1 MNMSVV
7 RFLCSFAGLF
17 FLSSIACFNSF
28 YLAEAKSQ
36 TSEKPL
42 VRSTKLRAG
51 ESAATVQSQTG
62 KRPLVQP
69 SELKEATAEKGNRNF
84 TLQREKQEL
93 RARGVVVRFHR
104 WPGMKQRKK
113 VAEILRSQGL
123 KRTRSIKDFKAQLFE
138 WKEGGLKPSGQAE
151 RSCVRIRGLSYV
163 RRCSPDHLLP
173 VNASTDFPRQGRGTL
188 PDGHMK
194 QDKQSRT
201 EADFVE
207 CKDCKN
213 QGLKSI
219 AEPLQEAVS
228 VKTCGLI
235 PAKQKLMDGKLS
247 DYWAQELTGSD
258 LLREELKKTDPPNIE
273 NWIAVFDTRDENH
286 NIHVSNLISDD
297 GAHAVLPE
305 LTDRK
310 NPLIDN
316 VDMSSE
322 SKPSYEKKYKS
333 TLALYETSHPG
344 DYLFG
349 FKKRA
354 PHYINNSMDWVG
366 SEDISEVFEKLSSAK
381 ISPSVV
387 VVAAGND
394 FPKRLGDMQ
403 KQASRDFDV
412 ILVGSFSPKGF
423 VSWFSQSGNEVSVLA
438 PSDQWITSAG
448 KQGEYEMF
456 GGTSGAAPLVTGSL
470 AGFEWLSGYHPT
482 AQEAKILLEKT
493 ALPTV
498 HSHEKPR
505 INGAGLL
512 NSYKLGEVAKRLKK
526 KCSGRSASCF
536 KEEIRKDENYQFSED
551 KDLKEELSKVF
562 PSCGFGKEEVLSKV
576 SNCEEKKEMFNR
588 LRRSVLLSP
597 RPELLRSLSCIYKGA
612 GFSQN
617 AKTLESLR
625 WALGS
630 EKELRAKLKMRAR
643 EERKTREIRDETLR
657 LMLSM
662 GGFEEE
668 WTLSELKRG
677 LKMAGGLEE
686 KGLPLLER
694 GFDSGDPELQKPALE
709 LAGRIG
715 EKGLPLLER
724 GFDSGDPELQKPALE
739 LAGRIGEKGLPL
751 LERGFDSGDPEL
763 QKLALEL
770 AGRIGEK
777 GLPLLERG
785 FDSGNPELQK
795 PALESAG
802 RIGEK
807 GLPLLERGFDS
818 GDPEVQK
825 TALEL
830 AGRIGEKGLP
840 LLERGFDSGDPELQ
854 EIALYEAS
862 IMREKGL
869 PLLERGFDSGDPELQ
884 KPALESA
891 GRIGEK
897 GLPLLERGFDS
908 GNPILQKTALYSA
921 GRIGEK
927 GLSLLERGFDS
938 GNPILQKEALY
949 SAGSIGEKGLSLLE
963 RGFDSDDPEL
973 QKPAL
978 ELAGR
983 IGEKGLPLLER
994 GFDSGDPEV
1003 QKTALES
1010 TVRVGKKALPVLK
1023 KILNN
1028 PRLDQ
1033 DIKNRIQHVIDQ
1045 IR

>member
-84 TLQREKQEL
+84 TLQREKKEL
-93 RARGVVVRFHR
+93 RARGVVVRFHL
-104 WPGMKQRKK
+104 WPSTKQRKK

-201 EADFVE
+201 EADFLE
-207 CKDCKN
+207 CKNCKN

-247 DYWAQELTGSD
+247 DYWAQELIGSD
-258 LLREELKKTDPPNIE
+258 LLREELKKTTPPDIE
-273 NWIAVFDTRDENH
+273 NWIAVFDSSTRNH

-305 LTDRK
+305 LTEREA
-310 NPLIDN
+310 PFIN
-316 VDMSSE
+316 VN
-322 SKPSYEKKYKS
+322 KGPVYEEGYKS

-349 FKKRA
+349 FKNRA
-354 PHYINNSMDWVG
+354 PHYINNSMGWGD
-366 SEDISEVFEKLSSAK
+366 SEDIYEVFEKLSSAK

-387 VVAAGND
+387 VVSAGNS
-394 FPKRLGDMQ
+394 FPKRLEYIRE
-403 KQASRDFDV
+403 QASRDFDV

-562 PSCGFGKEEVLSKV
+562 PSCGFGKENSEVLSKI
-576 SNCEEKKEMFNR
+576 SNCEEKKGMFNR

-668 WTLSELKRG
+668 WTLSELERG
-677 LKMAGGLEE
+677 LKIAEGLEE
-686 KGLPLLER
+686 RGLSLLER
-694 GFDSGDPELQKPALE
+694 RYDSGNPELQEKALD
-709 LAGRIG
+709 LAGRMG
-715 EKGLPLLER
+715 E
-724 GFDSGDPELQKPALE
+724 Q
-739 LAGRIGEKGLPL
+739 
-751 LERGFDSGDPEL
+751 
-763 QKLALEL
+763 
-770 AGRIGEK
+770 

-785 FDSGNPELQK
+785 FDSGNLELQK
-795 PALESAG
+795 KALDLAG
-802 RIGEK
+802 RMGEQ
-807 GLPLLERGFDS
+807 GLPLLERGFNSDN
-818 GDPEVQK
+818 
-825 TALEL
+825 LEL
-830 AGRIGEKGLP
+830 QKVALYSAEWVGEKALP
-840 LLERGFDSGDPELQ
+840 LLKRGYDSGNL
-854 EIALYEAS
+854 
-862 IMREKGL
+862 
-869 PLLERGFDSGDPELQ
+869 ELQ
-884 KPALESA
+884 KKALLSA
-891 GRIGEK
+891 GGIGEQ

-908 GNPILQKTALYSA
+908 GNLELQKKALYSA
-921 GRIGEK
+921 EWVGEK
-927 GLSLLERGFDS
+927 ALPLLKRGFESD
-938 GNPILQKEALY
+938 NLELQKVALY
-949 SAGSIGEKGLSLLE
+949 SAKGVGEKALPLLK
-963 RGFDSDDPEL
+963 RGFESDNLEL
-973 QKPAL
+973 QKVAL
-978 ELAGR
+978 FSAKGV
-983 IGEKGLPLLER
+983 GEKALPLLYEML
-994 GFDSGDPEV
+994 
-1003 QKTALES
+1003 T
-1010 TVRVGKKALPVLK
+1010 
-1023 KILNN
+1023 N
-1028 PRLDQ
+1028 PKLDQ
-1033 DIKNRIQHVIDQ
+1033 YIKNKIQRIIDWYE
-1045 IR
+1045 

>member
-7 RFLCSFAGLF
+7 HLLFSFAGLSF
-17 FLSSIACFNSF
+17 IACFNSF
-28 YLAEAKSQ
+28 YLAEARSQ
-36 TSEKPL
+36 TSEKPF
-42 VRSTKLRAG
+42 VRSTKLRTS
-51 ESAATVQSQTG
+51 ESIATVQSQTSKKPFVRSTELRAGGSAAAVQGQTG
-62 KRPLVQP
+62 KRPLVRS
-69 SELKEATAEKGNRNF
+69 SELKEATAEQRNQNF
-84 TLQREKQEL
+84 TLQREKKEL

-104 WPGMKQRKK
+104 WPSTKQRKK
-113 VAEILRSQGL
+113 VAGILRSQSL

-173 VNASTDFPRQGRGTL
+173 VNASRTKQSRTVSPTNRKDLYISPIE
-188 PDGHMK
+188 
-194 QDKQSRT
+194 QDKQNRT

-219 AEPLQEAVS
+219 AEPLKEVVS
-228 VKTCGLI
+228 VKSCGLI

-258 LLREELKKTDPPNIE
+258 LLREELKKTDPPDIE
-273 NWIAVFDTRDENH
+273 NWIAVFDTRNENH
-286 NIHVSNLISDD
+286 NIHVSNLISDE

-305 LTDRK
+305 LTGRK
-310 NPLIDN
+310 IPFVSVDKEDQPL
-316 VDMSSE
+316 SE
-322 SKPSYEKKYKS
+322 YKEGKRYKS
-333 TLALYETSHPG
+333 SLALYETGFPG

-354 PHYINNSMDWVG
+354 PHYINNSMNWFN
-366 SEDISEVFEKLSSAK
+366 SEDIYEVFEKLSSAK
-381 ISPSVV
+381 ISPPVV
-387 VVAAGND
+387 VVSAGNS
-394 FPKRLGDMQ
+394 FPDGLDDMKEQ
-403 KQASRDFDV
+403 TSRDFDV
-412 ILVGSFSPKGF
+412 ILVGSLSPKGF

-470 AGFEWLSGYHPT
+470 AGFEWLSGYRPT

-588 LRRSVLLSP
+588 LRRSVLLNP
-597 RPELLRSLSCIYKGA
+597 RSELLRSLSCIYKGA

-617 AKTLESLR
+617 AKALESLR

-630 EKELRAKLKMRAR
+630 EKELRAKLKMMAR

-694 GFDSGDPELQKPALE
+694 GFDSGDPELQK
-709 LAGRIG
+709 
-715 EKGLPLLER
+715 
-724 GFDSGDPELQKPALE
+724 
-739 LAGRIGEKGLPL
+739 
-751 LERGFDSGDPEL
+751 
-763 QKLALEL
+763 LAL
-770 AGRIGEK
+770 I
-777 GLPLLERG
+777 
-785 FDSGNPELQK
+785 
-795 PALESAG
+795 SAG

-818 GDPEVQK
+818 GIP
-825 TALEL
+825 
-830 AGRIGEKGLP
+830 I
-840 LLERGFDSGDPELQ
+840 LQ
-854 EIALYEAS
+854 EIALYSARPLGEEALPLLEKGLNS
-862 IMREKGL
+862 GNPEVQMEAVRLARVIGKKGL
-869 PLLERGFDSGDPELQ
+869 PLF
-884 KPALESA
+884 
-891 GRIGEK
+891 
-897 GLPLLERGFDS
+897 
-908 GNPILQKTALYSA
+908 
-921 GRIGEK
+921 
-927 GLSLLERGFDS
+927 
-938 GNPILQKEALY
+938 
-949 SAGSIGEKGLSLLE
+949 
-963 RGFDSDDPEL
+963 
-973 QKPAL
+973 
-978 ELAGR
+978 
-983 IGEKGLPLLER
+983 
-994 GFDSGDPEV
+994 
-1003 QKTALES
+1003 
-1010 TVRVGKKALPVLK
+1010 KKMLK
-1023 KILNN
+1023 NQNLG
-1028 PRLDQ
+1028 Q
-1033 DIKNRIQHVIDQ
+1033 DIRDEIQYLIK
-1045 IR
+1045 